1 MKILNLIIS
10 NPNGEK
16 VREIQF
22 EKKGISVIY
31 GKVNKPEDE
40 KETSNSIG
48 KTLLLKFIDYIFG
61 ANENAEMVKPKIHK
75 WYLDAVVEY
84 EGTKFNIKRI
94 LGKSELIVDGEKYE
108 LSEYKERF
116 KIDRKLYNKQVFL
129 TQKSHL
135 ISSRSDASLDDYTS
149 LFYLL
154 DLQNLSNELIEYYEI
169 QNKIKELTILE
180 KRVIQF
186 FDGIELSQIE
196 EQIFLIKKAIKEKEN
211 ELKLLDERI
220 TNIQISKE
228 KSEIMDEYADKNY
241 ELKLLQVKYQKLNL
255 EYRRLSQSLDDFNK
269 IDISSRDIKKLYE
282 RAKFEI
288 PELIKKRLEE
298 VEEFQKNVYSDRKN
312 LTEEKLKKV
321 ANSLS
326 TKKKDINDLEN
337 EIEKLANIISQNE
350 IYQESMAIYK
360 EKSMELQNL
369 MYKRGELSKIDGIIK
384 ERKDEEDKLATKY
397 SDVKNVYTTY
407 KEKVDKYKNFIYEM
421 VHSIYT
427 DKVEAYFSIQLKN
440 RHKRNRPFAV
450 ELNLTGDTGEGVG
463 EVRKL
468 LIDLLILRYN
478 KYLNVLIHDSAC
490 FSGIDNRQVSNL
502 IKLGHKIAEETDK
515 QYIISINDYQLNKK
529 DEELMKLINDYT
541 KLELDEND
549 KLLKFGF

>member
-154 DLQNLSNELIEYYEI
+154 DLQNLSNKLIEYYEI

>member
-1 MKILNLIIS
+1 MKILKLVIS

-16 VREIQF
+16 VRDIQF

-61 ANENAEMVKPKIHK
+61 ANENAEMVKPKIHD
-75 WYLDAVVEY
+75 WYLEAVIEY
-84 EGTKFNIKRI
+84 EEKEFNVKRI
-94 LGKSELIVDGEKYE
+94 LGKSEFIVDGEKYE
-108 LSEYKERF
+108 LGEYKERF

-129 TQKSHL
+129 AQKNHL

-154 DLQNLSNELIEYYEI
+154 DLQNLSDESIEYYEI
-169 QNKIKELTILE
+169 QNKIKELTMLE

-186 FDGIELSQIE
+186 FEGIDLSQIE
-196 EQIFLIKKAIKEKEN
+196 EKIFLIKKSIKEKEK

-220 TNIQISKE
+220 TNIQIRKE

-241 ELKLLQVKYQKLNL
+241 KLKLLQVDYQKLNL
-255 EYRRLSQSLDDFNK
+255 EYKRLSQSLDDFKK
-269 IDISSRDIKKLYE
+269 IDISAQDIKKLYD
-282 RAKFEI
+282 RAKFEV
-288 PELIKKRLEE
+288 PDLIKKRLEE
-298 VEEFQKNVYSDRKN
+298 VEEFQRNVYSDRKN
-312 LTEEKLKKV
+312 LTEEKLNEVVNEKSV
-321 ANSLS
+321 I
-326 TKKKDINDLEN
+326 KKDINNLEN

-369 MYKRGELSKIDGIIK
+369 MYKQGELSKIDGIIK

-397 SDVKNVYTTY
+397 SDVKSAYTTY
-407 KEKVDKYKNFIYEM
+407 KENIDKYKNFIYEM

-427 DKVEAYFSIQLKN
+427 DKVEAYFSIKLKN
-440 RHKRNRPFAV
+440 RHKRNRPFAI

-478 KYLNVLIHDSAC
+478 KYLDILIQDSAC

-502 IKLGHKIAEETDK
+502 IKLGHKIGEETDK
-515 QYIISINDYQLNKK
+515 QYIMSINDYQLNKK
-529 DEELMKLINDYT
+529 DEELMKLIKDYT